1 MKRKTWSVSSISSLA
16 VVIAIV
22 VVINLIG
29 TRVFTRADLTEK
41 KIYTLSPASRHTVA
55 NLSDRLTVKA
65 YFTKN
70 LPPPYNANSEYINDV
85 LRDYKAYSHGKFV
98 YEFVDPANEAKL
110 EEEAQRYR
118 IQPAQVNVM
127 EKDNLQVK
135 KVYMG
140 LVLIY
145 GDKHETIPII
155 QDVDGFEYDM
165 TSTIKR
171 LVSDHIPKVGFLG
184 GFGTPDLGQDMRN
197 LTTALSKHYDVTP
210 VSTEAGNSMID
221 NNIDVL
227 CIVQPKEALDDWTKF
242 CIDQYV
248 MHGGKVG
255 WFINKVKAD
264 PQTSQASGMNLGI
277 DDMTRGYGFAVGNN
291 LVTDAHA
298 AAITVQQP
306 QGNVMMITQV
316 YYPAF
321 PNITDISKQH
331 PMVKDL
337 QQLTLFF
344 PSSVDTVR
352 PVGAQVQ
359 YAPLFSS
366 SDKTRLQVGRYD
378 INPMAQMKREDYVGP
393 KKLLGV
399 AMTGTFQSFF
409 SGKPV
414 PHPKDSTAAL
424 PSVSIVTQSPNTRM
438 VVIGDGNFVQGQ
450 YAQGGG
456 PNQILFLNAVDW
468 LSQDQDLMS
477 IRSREAAIRP
487 LKPDISDTT
496 KQTVKYANLF
506 VPPALVLMLGLFRWT
521 AKRNRRK
528 GVTL

>member
-1 MKRKTWSVSSISSLA
+1 MKRKTWSVTSISNLA
-16 VVIAIV
+16 VIIAIV

-29 TRVFTRADLTEK
+29 LRLFTRVDLTEK

-55 NLSDRLTVKA
+55 NLADRLTVKA

-70 LPPPYNANSEYINDV
+70 LPAPYNANSRYISDV
-85 LRDYKAYSHGKFV
+85 LQDYASYSHGKFV
-98 YEFVDPANEAKL
+98 YEFVDPADEAKL

-155 QDVDGFEYDM
+155 QDVNGFEYDM

-171 LVSDHIPKVGFLG
+171 LVADRIPKVGFLS
-184 GFGTPDLGQDMRN
+184 GFGTPDPGNDMRN
-197 LTTALSKHYDVTP
+197 LSSELSKHYEVVP
-210 VSTEAGNSMID
+210 VSTQNGNSMID
-221 NNIDVL
+221 STIDVL

-242 CIDQYV
+242 CVDQYV

-264 PQTSQASGMNLGI
+264 PQTSQASALQLGI
-277 DDMTRGYGFAVGNN
+277 DDMTKAYGFDVANN
-291 LVTDAHA
+291 LVTDAQA
-298 AAITVQQP
+298 SAITVQQP

-316 YYPAF
+316 RYAAF
-321 PNITDISKQH
+321 PRITNINRQN

-337 QQLTLFF
+337 QELALFF
-344 PSSVDTVR
+344 PSSIDTMGTSGGKVNFI
-352 PVGAQVQ
+352 
-359 YAPLFSS
+359 PLFESS
-366 SDKTRLQVGRYD
+366 QYTKVQMGRYD
-378 INPMAQMKREDYVGP
+378 INPMAQIRREDFNGGQ
-393 KKLLGV
+393 KLLGV
-399 AMTGTFQSFF
+399 AITGIFPSAFT
-409 SGKPV
+409 GKPI
-414 PHPKDSTAAL
+414 PHPKDSTAAV
-424 PSVSIVTQSPNTRM
+424 PAVNIVTQSPTTRM
-438 VVIGDGNFVQGQ
+438 VAIGDGNFVQGQ

-477 IRSREAAIRP
+477 IRSREATIRP
-487 LKPDISDTT
+487 LKENISDGT
-496 KQTVKYANLF
+496 KQTVKYADLF
-506 VPPALVLMLGLFRWT
+506 APPALVLILGLFRWT
-521 AKRNRRK
+521 SKRNRRK